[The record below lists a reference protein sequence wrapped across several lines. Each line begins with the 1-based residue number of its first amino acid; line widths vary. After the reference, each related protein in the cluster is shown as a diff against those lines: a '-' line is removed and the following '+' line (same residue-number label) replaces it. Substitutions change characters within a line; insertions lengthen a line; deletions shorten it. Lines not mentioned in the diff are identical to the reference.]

1 MSVAISNIKL
11 ADARVQ
17 VGPALTTIDGF
28 LDDMF
33 SLAPQ
38 SDVGAIFSGVK
49 GDVLL
54 VNRVLN
60 AWILSLTMHTAS
72 TGITTINNLHSTLG
86 VWPINISYGAFN
98 LQGIA
103 ILINAGEIAAGLSAN
118 SRTMQI
124 GIGKITGD
132 TDSAPGSILQVL

>member
-1 MSVAISNIKL
+1 MSVAISNIRL
-11 ADARVQ
+11 VDARVQ

-33 SLAPQ
+33 TLAPAG
-38 SDVGAIFSGVK
+38 DVGAMFSGVK

-54 VNRVLN
+54 VNRVQN
-60 AWILSLTMHTAS
+60 AWLLSLTMHTAGG
-72 TGITTINNLHSTLG
+72 GITMINTLHSTLG

-103 ILINAGEIAAGLSAN
+103 ILISPGEIAAGLSAN
-118 SRTMQI
+118 TRTMSI
-124 GIGKITGD
+124 GIGKVSGD
-132 TDSAPGSILQVL
+132 TDSAPGDILQVL